1 MDEKLEDE
9 LAELNE
15 EILYNKGCVQNMAQM
30 HLNFDDPDVSG
41 WAQAALDEVNE
52 AANRSNYKTRRL
64 RERLDFMLT
73 GSEAS
78 SIMGA
83 ADPLRRTSSGK
94 STRLPHPGRETRPGE
109 LQPLPPGTVVYMNI
123 PCMQFIIIFF
133 FCELKIT
140 TT

>member
-30 HLNFDDPDVSG
+30 LLNFDDPDVSG

-52 AANRSNYKTRRL
+52 AANRSNYKTRGL
-64 RERLDFMLT
+64 RERLEFMLT

-78 SIMGA
+78 SILGA
-83 ADPLRRTSSGK
+83 ADP
-94 STRLPHPGRETRPGE
+94 
-109 LQPLPPGTVVYMNI
+109 
-123 PCMQFIIIFF
+123 
-133 FCELKIT
+133 
-140 TT
+140 